1 MFHELV
7 EKFDKQTDNTVE
19 FWHSRDWF
27 QFVAISFVF
36 LVLKTIIVKKI
47 AVWSSYFVFFM
58 FFYRLWSRVV
68 TTRTSQ
74 DKTRPSSRLDSE
86 GEEEEEDTD
95 KVRNKYLVQLGW
107 RLLNSLNSP
116 NIVIISNFRSL
127 FRFSF

>member
-116 NIVIISNFRSL
+116 NIVIVSNFRSL

>member
-95 KVRNKYLVQLGW
+95 KVQIKYLVQLSW
-107 RLLNSLNSP
+107 RLLNSLNSS
-116 NIVIISNFRSL
+116 NIES
-127 FRFSF
+127 

>member
-36 LVLKTIIVKKI
+36 LVLKTIIVKKM
-47 AVWSSYFVFFM
+47 AVWSSYWCFHVFH
-58 FFYRLWSRVV
+58 RLWSRVV

-95 KVRNKYLVQLGW
+95 KVRNKYLED
-107 RLLNSLNSP
+107 
-116 NIVIISNFRSL
+116 F
-127 FRFSF
+127 

>member
-95 KVRNKYLVQLGW
+95 KVQNKYLVQLSW
-107 RLLNSLNSP
+107 RLLNSLNSS
-116 NIVIISNFRSL
+116 NIES
-127 FRFSF
+127 